1 MTGGGEARESV
12 PGRLPFL
19 AANFLLGDIQ
29 TGIMPLMSIDLL
41 LGEHW
46 PSKDVG
52 FVLAVGSLVLLLFQ
66 PLAGMM
72 ADRILSKRLLFFLLS
87 CSFFIGCLLL
97 YDHPSFGRAIL
108 AQVFL
113 GVAQAGLIPVLG
125 AVAMGLVG
133 SKGFSRLTGLSQ
145 GASHAGSVFGAASV
159 LWIAL
164 HGSYFAIFA
173 YYGLSALLAGLILF
187 GVPAKAIDPRRARE
201 ASEAGDPLP
210 VRRLLTPSLGFFLLF
225 LLIFFVANTAMLPL
239 AGDKLSTI
247 LRSDSPARVIAMLV
261 LVTQAIMIP
270 SSLLAPF
277 LLRKVGSGGIFIGLA
292 LLLLSLRG
300 GLLAGMET
308 LGGLLIGQALD
319 GIVMGVL
326 SVVVP
331 VLVADFARGT
341 GRFNFLQG
349 LVGGVVSGGATLSQ
363 LLSGHLLDLWGFDWT
378 LLVLSGVALSGA
390 TLFVAGGGSRLLSP
404 GRGEIPSPED
414 P

>member
-1 MTGGGEARESV
+1 MTGVGEARESV
-12 PGRLPFL
+12 PGRIPFL

-52 FVLAVGSLVLLLFQ
+52 FVLAVGSLLLLLFG
-66 PLAGMM
+66 PLAGLM

-87 CSFFIGCLLL
+87 VSFSIGCLLL
-97 YDHPSFGRAIL
+97 YDHPSLVRAL
-108 AQVFL
+108 MAQLFL
-113 GVAQAGLIPVLG
+113 GVAQAGFTPVLG

-133 SKGFSRLTGLSQ
+133 SKGFPRLTGHSQ
-145 GASHAGSVFGAASV
+145 GASHAGSVFGAVSV

-187 GVPAKAIDPRRARE
+187 GVPAAAIDPRRARE
-201 ASEAGDPLP
+201 AAEKGDPLP
-210 VRRLLTPSLGFFLLF
+210 VRRLLTPPFLLF
-225 LLIFFVANTAMLPL
+225 LLFILLFFVANTAMLPL
-239 AGDKLSTI
+239 AGDKLSAI

-270 SSLLAPF
+270 SSLLAPV
-277 LLRKVGSGGIFIGLA
+277 LLRKVPSGGIFIGLS

-300 GLLAGMET
+300 GLLAEMQM
-308 LGGLLIGQALD
+308 LGGLLVGQVLD

-326 SVVVP
+326 SVVLP

-341 GRFNFLQG
+341 GRFNLLQG
-349 LVGGVVSGGATLSQ
+349 IVGGVVSAGASLSQ
-363 LLSGHLLDLWGFDWT
+363 LLSGRLLDLWGYDRT
-378 LLVLSGVALSGA
+378 LLLLSGVALSGA
-390 TLFVAGGGSRLLSP
+390 ALFVAGGGSALLSP
-404 GRGEIPSPED
+404 RNRESPQRED